1 MKRSKHVVLA
11 SMKKNWRPISIGTMT
26 APMTAVLATAAL
38 TGCSDNSDD
47 AVIYESLNDCVDDNP
62 NYTEECKAAYQFALQ
77 EASRTAP
84 KYNSRYD
91 CEAEF
96 GTNACMQPQ
105 GNNWFMPAMAGFM
118 FARMLDR
125 DRGGYYSQPMF
136 RSYYPGSI
144 FYDRWTTA
152 DGYDYGRSSYK
163 KTKVRVSKDH
173 MKPKPTVSRTISRG
187 GFGSTVSAKSGWS
200 SSRSSGGSKGWGG

>member
-11 SMKKNWRPISIGTMT
+11 SMKKNWRPVSIASMS
-26 APMTAVLATAAL
+26 APMTAVLATAVL
-38 TGCSDNSDD
+38 SGCSDSADD
-47 AVIYESLNDCVDDNP
+47 AVIYQSLNDCVDDNP
-62 NYTEECKAAYQFALQ
+62 DSTEQCQAAYQFAIQ

-96 GTNACMQPQ
+96 GSNACVQPQ

-118 FARMLDR
+118 FARMMDNNH
-125 DRGGYYSQPMF
+125 GYYSQPMF

-152 DGYDYGRSSYK
+152 DGNDYGRSSYK

-200 SSRSSGGSKGWGG
+200 SSRSSSGSKGWGG